1 MGPAQN
7 PILITGAGIGGLS
20 CALSLMR
27 AGHKVEIYEQ
37 APELT
42 EAGAGLQLS
51 PNATRVLWNLG
62 LEQSV
67 MAHAARPERLG
78 FYDSRTGAALHTA
91 GLGADIAARHG
102 FPYLHCHRQDLLNSL
117 KKAVEAIDRD
127 AIHLGHDVVGIE
139 QDEQSVCITFAAGTS
154 RAGAALIGAD
164 GLRSVIR
171 KRLLQGQIRQYDP
184 VYAGTTAYRALVPAH
199 CVNAAALTPEARVWA
214 GPGRHFVHYPLR
226 GGSVIN
232 VIAVIEQ
239 NSAEEESWGQPASP
253 NILRKN
259 FGHWPDP
266 VAGLVAGIDECL
278 EWPLYDHPPL
288 PFWSQGKITLLGDAA
303 HAMLPFMAQGAAQAI
318 EDTAVLT
325 RTLAKYDDYQTAFQN
340 YQRVRLPRAA
350 AIQALSRQNQHR
362 FHARSLVGRFF
373 YHETLKLATRLA
385 PKLVQHRLDQI
396 YGYDALNIPV

>member
-1 MGPAQN
+1 MDPAQN

-37 APELT
+37 AQQLT

-62 LEQSV
+62 LEQSI
-67 MAHAARPERLG
+67 MAHADRSERMG
-78 FYDSRTGAALHTA
+78 FYDSRTGAALYTA

-117 KKAVEAIDRD
+117 KEAVEAIDRD
-127 AIHLGHDVVGIE
+127 AIHLGCDVVGIE
-139 QDEQSVCITFAAGTS
+139 QSEQSVCITFAGGTS

-164 GLRSVIR
+164 GLRSMIR
-171 KRLLQGQIRQYDP
+171 KWLLQDEIRQCDLGN
-184 VYAGTTAYRALVPAH
+184 AGTTAYRALVPAD
-199 CVNAAALTPEARVWA
+199 CVNAAALTPETRVWA

-232 VIAVIEQ
+232 VIAVIKQ
-239 NSAEEESWGQPASP
+239 NSAEQESWGTPANP
-253 NILRKN
+253 DILRKN

-266 VAGLVAGIDECL
+266 VAALVAGIDECL
-278 EWPLYDHPPL
+278 KWPLYDHPPL

-303 HAMLPFMAQGAAQAI
+303 HPMLPFMAQGAAQAI
-318 EDTAVLT
+318 EDAAVLT
-325 RTLAKYDDYQTAFQN
+325 RALAKYDDYQTAFQN
-340 YQRVRLPRAA
+340 YQRVRLPRTA
-350 AIQALSRQNQHR
+350 AIQSLSRRNQHR
-362 FHARSLVGRFF
+362 FHASSPAGRFF
-373 YHETLKLATRLA
+373 HHKTLKLVTRLA

-396 YGYDALNIPV
+396 YGYDVLNIAV